1 MMETWKPVVGFEG
14 MYAVSNTGRVKRV
27 ACVVKTERG
36 QRVFAE
42 RLKALVERD
51 MNGYPQVLVTLSKNN
66 KAIQLLL
73 SGVVAAAFIG
83 PRPDGMLVLH
93 SDGSSRNNAA
103 YNLRYGTQAENCQDA
118 ITHGTTLKGRKNP
131 SNVLSGKQ
139 VREIRERLAADS
151 SRGVGTKLAA
161 EYGVNP
167 NTIYAIRKGRSWG
180 WLDGNHV

>member
-66 KAIQLLL
+66 KAIEQVNEQAYIYNNKQTYLNNINID
-73 SGVVAAAFIG
+73 IG
-83 PRPDGMLVLH
+83 TNSNFLENFENKSFG
-93 SDGSSRNNAA
+93 
-103 YNLRYGTQAENCQDA
+103 RY
-118 ITHGTTLKGRKNP
+118 
-131 SNVLSGKQ
+131 
-139 VREIRERLAADS
+139 VRDS
-151 SRGVGTKLAA
+151 KVK
-161 EYGVNP
+161 EMIEWINE
-167 NTIYAIRKGRSWG
+167 
-180 WLDGNHV
+180 